1 MNSLAEN
8 RMAGSGGSVS
18 GRSVSGGSVS
28 GGKVMVVD
36 DNPANLKLMEEIL
49 RPRGYEVTSFPRG
62 RLALSAAANAPP
74 DLILLDINMPEMS
87 GYQVC
92 EQLKQSEE
100 LSSIPVIFLSALN
113 ALEDRLQGFR
123 SGGVDYVSKPFQ
135 FEEVQARVD
144 THVKLRRLQ
153 KEIESDNDRLQELVR
168 VQIGK
173 IADAQMETIFAIAKL
188 AEARDDD
195 TGKHLERIQAF
206 CGLLAV
212 GMREETK
219 YKSVIDGGWIR
230 NIFHASPLHDIGKV
244 ATPDR
249 ILVKPGPLTPEELAV
264 MKMHAALGAR
274 TLRTVHEKYPENDF
288 IAMGIDIAQSHHE
301 KWDGSGYPE
310 GLSGERIPLCARI
323 VAVADFY
330 DAVRSKRC
338 YKPARSH
345 DETCAMIFAVCG
357 THFDPEVLAVFRGLT
372 DTFRDV
378 WDRMAEG
385 QHPGD
390 GVFQMVA

>member
-8 RMAGSGGSVS
+8 RTAGSDGPAS
-18 GRSVSGGSVS
+18 S

-62 RLALSAAANAPP
+62 RLALSAAADAPP

-92 EQLKQSEE
+92 EHLKRSAQ

-153 KEIESDNDRLQELVR
+153 KEIESDNDRLQQLVR
-168 VQIGK
+168 VQVGK

-188 AEARDDD
+188 TEARDDD

-212 GMREETK
+212 GMREESK
-219 YKSVIDGGWIR
+219 YKSVIDGAWIR

-264 MKMHAALGAR
+264 MKTHAALGAR

-301 KWDGSGYPE
+301 RWDGTGYPN
-310 GLSGERIPLCARI
+310 GLKGEQIPLCARI

-338 YKPARSH
+338 YKPARTH
-345 DETCAMIFAVCG
+345 DETCAMMFAACG

-372 DTFRDV
+372 DTFSDV
-378 WDRMAEG
+378 WDRMAQG
-385 QHPGD
+385 RSAGD
-390 GVFQMVA
+390 GVFRMVA